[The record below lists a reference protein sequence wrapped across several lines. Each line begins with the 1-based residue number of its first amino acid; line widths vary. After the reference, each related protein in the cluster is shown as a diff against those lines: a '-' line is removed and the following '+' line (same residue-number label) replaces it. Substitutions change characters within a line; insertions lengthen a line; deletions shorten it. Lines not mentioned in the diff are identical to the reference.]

1 MSQFEKKNKKVLKT
15 LVSLTNLLKQISNK
29 SVFSKSLPKPQ
40 FSILSHPLVN
50 PYPDWVNS
58 LKGWGEFGTFSDYII
73 RKILLNLFP
82 TKVTNARI
90 IAEDGWETLIATLRL
105 DVSPFLATVLPD
117 VPKKSLFTFSEET
130 EMAIVNFYDSQTH
143 WKKSIYE
150 IYKMSCLDRIVRND
164 KLDMPRFSRKEVDEC
179 IPFFSHIER
188 WLKFKFT
195 NSEAIYPNPILG
207 HESTLAADAD
217 LFIDSTLYEIKT
229 VKRPL
234 WYIENEYYQLFG
246 YVSLLEYLKENVSSW
261 ERSVVEWEAIDT
273 IGYIFPLYMQEVT
286 MDISSW
292 DKNQRFKYLSELIH
306 YSHII

>member
-1 MSQFEKKNKKVLKT
+1 M
-15 LVSLTNLLKQISNK
+15 VSLTSLLKQISDK
-29 SVFSKSLPKPQ
+29 SKLSKLFPKPQ

-50 PYPDWVNS
+50 PYPNWVNS

-82 TKVTNARI
+82 TKVMNTRI
-90 IAEDGWETLIATLRL
+90 IAEDGWETLIATITSN
-105 DVSPFLATVLPD
+105 DNPFLTTVLPD
-117 VPKKSLFTFSEET
+117 VAKKRLLTFSEET
-130 EMAIVNFYDSQTH
+130 EVAIVNFYDSQTH

-164 KLDMPRFSRKEVDEC
+164 KLDMPRFSKKEVEEC
-179 IPFFSHIER
+179 IPFFSHLEG

-195 NSEAIYPNPILG
+195 SSETIYPNPILG

-246 YVSLLEYLKENVSSW
+246 YVSLLEYLKENVSSM
-261 ERSVVEWEAIDT
+261 ERSVVKWEEIDT
-273 IGYIFPLYMQEVT
+273 IGYIFPLHMQEVT

-292 DKNQRFKYLSELIH
+292 DKSHRLKYLSELIH
-306 YSHII
+306 YSHLI